1 MNTKDSLTMPLL
13 FICAF
18 LLAGSCVVNML
29 QFQQAQN
36 LSVKKAQT
44 NLLLKIPDVQ
54 RIATIVKNNF
64 DERWVR
70 ISYTDGEGQTEQLQ
84 AWVTSATV
92 IQRTQAGAVS
102 GVTERASVEDI
113 DQKDLR
119 VGEPIY
125 IIMRNSS
132 DQQRLEASRITVGD
146 LLPVSL

>member
-1 MNTKDSLTMPLL
+1 MNTKDSLAIPLL
-13 FICAF
+13 FICTF
-18 LLAGSCVVNML
+18 LLAASCVVNML

-36 LSVKKAQT
+36 VSVKKAQT

-54 RIATIVKNNF
+54 RIATLVKNNS

-92 IQRTQAGAVS
+92 IQRTRGTKVS

-146 LLPVSL
+146 LLPISL